1 MSTGISC
8 AWDIMK
14 LLIALANR
22 NVNRKNSADVFKSTV
37 NTEVFNQRQTASS
50 CLPPAVCNSGV
61 AAEYHDTA
69 LERN

>member
-22 NVNRKNSADVFKSTV
+22 NVNGNSTDVLKSTV
-37 NTEVFNQRQTASS
+37 NTEVFNERQTATMS
-50 CLPPAVCNSGV
+50 CCL
-61 AAEYHDTA
+61 
-69 LERN
+69 